1 MADKERKQDVQVNL
15 APGFG
20 PKYERVKP
28 PKDIKDVPR
37 YLKELLGG
45 FFMRFGYILGLV
57 WQTGKWILFAM
68 SFIALLQGVI
78 PVVSSVILQNILK
91 HRCTRGTNKIK

>member
-45 FFMRFGYILGLV
+45 FFMRFGLSLIH
-57 WQTGKWILFAM
+57 I
-68 SFIALLQGVI
+68 
-78 PVVSSVILQNILK
+78 
-91 HRCTRGTNKIK
+91 

>member
-45 FFMRFGYILGLV
+45 LKSLKTP
-57 WQTGKWILFAM
+57 TGKRETVPFR
-68 SFIALLQGVI
+68 FFR
-78 PVVSSVILQNILK
+78 
-91 HRCTRGTNKIK
+91 RCL